1 MLNEIRYA
9 LRQMLRRPGW
19 TALAVGVLGLA
30 IGASAA
36 VFALVDGVLFRPIA
50 AHEPERLVRIFA
62 ADEHNEWISNS
73 SYPAFTD
80 YRDRAKSFS
89 GVAAYSTWA
98 TLHVSRDGTPPRRTF
113 GALATGGFFPLLG
126 VAPTHGRLFGP
137 ADDVTPGA
145 HPVAVASETFF
156 RDVLGGDPSALGRE
170 LLINGQRFTV
180 IGVLPRGFRGPDA
193 SASPDL
199 WLPMSMWRE
208 ASPAFADDEM
218 LSNRG
223 FSWLDVVARLAPGVS
238 FEQAAAE
245 LDALSIARR
254 AQMPASPENQEPMAR
269 AMPANAAAVDPYRT
283 EGAHRKSWLLL
294 ACVFAVLVIACLD
307 VMGLLLVRREERRSE
322 LAVRLGIGAQPSR
335 LVRQLLLEG
344 FVLALA
350 GAAVGIALAHGL
362 LNAAVVLA
370 PASFAIPISLA
381 EEVLSPRVLGATL
394 AVTLFSCL
402 VAALTPALG
411 VRKLDVSST
420 IRTQS
425 QAVVGSRLRPGEALL
440 AGQIAASF
448 VMLCLA
454 TLLLRSFIGEASVR
468 PGFDTSNVVVASV
481 DRAMQGYDQARGRA
495 FESQVLERLRAD
507 PAVDR
512 ATQALTVPVWPGGM
526 RSSVGVD
533 GAGTRPEDMPHA
545 DYSPVGAGY
554 FATMRIPIVEG
565 REFRES
571 DDASAPQVTIVSQS
585 LAKQLF
591 PDGNAL
597 GSRLRVQDKPLEI
610 VGIAA
615 DHALRT
621 LRETDPPA
629 FFRPSAQH
637 YMSGATFVARL
648 KPGVAGDP
656 VEVLRRAVAAA
667 DATMPVHAART
678 LEQQIGRT
686 LGEAR
691 LVTSALGAFAVIA
704 VLLSLAGIYGL
715 FAYFVRRRQ
724 REIGLRLALGADT
737 RTILAMVLRQ
747 GAMIVVA
754 GLSLGLAGALAATR
768 GVEAML
774 YGIGARDAA
783 SFAAAAALLAL
794 VALVAVLVP
803 ARQASRI
810 DPQQSLRSE

>member
-1 MLNEIRYA
+1 MLNELRYA
-9 LRQMLRRPGW
+9 LRQMPHRPGW

-30 IGASAA
+30 IGTSAA

-73 SYPAFTD
+73 SYPAFTE
-80 YRDRAKSFS
+80 YRDRTKSFS

-98 TLHVSRDGTPPRRTF
+98 TLHVAIEGAAPRRTH
-113 GALATGGFFPLLG
+113 GALATGGFFQVLG
-126 VAPTHGRLFGP
+126 VAATHGRLFGP
-137 ADDVTPGA
+137 ADDATVGG
-145 HPVAVASETFF
+145 HPLAVVSDAYF
-156 RDVLGGDPSALGRE
+156 REALGGDPSAIGRE
-170 LLINGQRFTV
+170 VLVNGHRFTL

-193 SASPDL
+193 SSSPEM

-208 ASPAFADDEM
+208 ASPAFRDDD
-218 LSNRG
+218 LLANRD

-245 LDALSIARR
+245 LEALSLARR
-254 AQMPASPENQEPMAR
+254 AAIDRGPVIEEPMAR
-269 AMPANAAAVDPYRT
+269 PMPANAAAVDPYRT

-294 ACVFAVLVIACLD
+294 ACVVAVLVIACLD

-322 LAVRLGIGAQPSR
+322 LAVRLGLGAQPSR

-344 FVLALA
+344 LVLALA
-350 GAAVGIALAHGL
+350 GAVAGIVLARVL
-362 LNAAVVLA
+362 LDAAAALA
-370 PASFAIPISLA
+370 PASFAIPLDLA
-381 EEVLSPRVLGATL
+381 EDVLSPRVLAATL
-394 AVTLFSCL
+394 AITLFACL
-402 VAALTPALG
+402 VAALAPALG
-411 VRKLDVSST
+411 VRRLEVSST
-420 IRTQS
+420 IRARS
-425 QAVVGSRLRPGEALL
+425 QAVVGTRLRSGAALL

-468 PGFDTSNVVVASV
+468 PGFDTANVVVASV
-481 DRAMQGYDQARGRA
+481 DRALQGYDEARGRA
-495 FESQVLERLRAD
+495 FEAQVLEALRAD
-507 PAVDR
+507 PQVAE
-512 ATQALTVPVWPGGM
+512 ASQALNVPIWPGGM
-526 RSSVGVD
+526 RASVALD
-533 GAGTRPEDMPHA
+533 GEVIGPESPHA
-545 DYSPVGAGY
+545 DFNPVGAGY
-554 FATMRIPIVEG
+554 FATMRIGIVEG
-565 REFRES
+565 REFEAR
-571 DDASAPQVTIVSQS
+571 DGADAPAVAVVSQS
-585 LAKQLF
+585 LARRMF
-591 PDGNAL
+591 PDGRAL
-597 GSRLRVQDKPLEI
+597 GRRLRMGDRSFEV
-610 VGIAA
+610 VGVAA
-615 DHALRT
+615 DVALRS
-621 LRETDPPA
+621 LREPA
-629 FFRPSAQH
+629 PLALYVPAAQR
-637 YMSGATFVARL
+637 YMSSTTFVARL
-648 KPGVAGDP
+648 KPGAAGDP
-656 VEVLRRAVAAA
+656 VDVLRRAVASV
-667 DATMPVHAART
+667 DPTLPVHAART

-691 LVTSALGAFAVIA
+691 LVTSALGAFAGIA

-783 SFAAAAALLAL
+783 SFAFAAALLAL
-794 VALVAVLVP
+794 VALAAVLVP
-803 ARQASRI
+803 ARQAARI
-810 DPQQSLRSE
+810 DPQQSLRAE